1 MNVKS
6 IDIARALGISKS
18 TVSLA
23 LNGKPGVSE
32 QTRQEVL
39 ACKKQL
45 EEHGVVPPGMFSRQP
60 EQRKR
65 QQIKIVKITNGMK
78 NIQGAELDLWTDV
91 NQVFEKNLQANGY
104 SLGLLYADFREEDQS
119 RMIAE
124 CNADD
129 VAGVIIFGTELKQ
142 ENSPL
147 LDGIR
152 KPLVIYDA
160 APDIEKYPVILIDN
174 RQGVELAVNELLA
187 KGNTDIQYL
196 CNPLPM
202 YNYLSRRRGF
212 QEIMK
217 QKGLGD
223 ASDRI
228 INTGSSIEEVHQMMR
243 EYLKTAKLP
252 QAYIMESYHVSMGTI
267 MAMHELNIRIPED
280 VSLIGI
286 DALPS
291 FLTGGIDMT
300 SIRVPHTERAY
311 WAIQLLLKE
320 IEHPV
325 KEKCKKR
332 SARMYRGT
340 FLVLWT
346 MSKDIYL

>member
-129 VAGVIIFGTELKQ
+129 VAGVIIFGTELK
-142 ENSPL
+142 
-147 LDGIR
+147 R
-152 KPLVIYDA
+152 
-160 APDIEKYPVILIDN
+160 
-174 RQGVELAVNELLA
+174 
-187 KGNTDIQYL
+187 
-196 CNPLPM
+196 NP
-202 YNYLSRRRGF
+202 
-212 QEIMK
+212 
-217 QKGLGD
+217 
-223 ASDRI
+223 
-228 INTGSSIEEVHQMMR
+228 
-243 EYLKTAKLP
+243 KTAGDLRCG
-252 QAYIMESYHVSMGTI
+252 AGH
-267 MAMHELNIRIPED
+267 
-280 VSLIGI
+280 
-286 DALPS
+286 
-291 FLTGGIDMT
+291 
-300 SIRVPHTERAY
+300 
-311 WAIQLLLKE
+311 
-320 IEHPV
+320 
-325 KEKCKKR
+325 
-332 SARMYRGT
+332 
-340 FLVLWT
+340 
-346 MSKDIYL
+346 

>member
-45 EEHGVVPPGMFSRQP
+45 EEHGTLPPGMFSGQ
-60 EQRKR
+60 QGQKKR
-65 QQIKIVKITNGMK
+65 QQIKLVRINNGMK
-78 NIQGAELDLWTDV
+78 QVRGTELDLWTDV
-91 NQVFEKNLQANGY
+91 NEVIEKNLKANGY
-104 SLGLLYADFREEDQS
+104 SLGLLYADFREKDQS

-129 VAGVIIFGTELKQ
+129 VAGVIIFGTELKP
-142 ENSPL
+142 ENEPFL
-147 LDGIR
+147 EGIQ

-160 APDIEKYPVILIDN
+160 ILETEKYPTVVIDN
-174 RQGVELAVNELLA
+174 RQGVELAVKELLA

-196 CNPLPM
+196 SNPMQM
-202 YNYLSRRRGF
+202 YNYLSRQRGF
-212 QEIMK
+212 LEIMK
-217 QKGLGD
+217 KKGLGD

-228 INTGSSIEEVHQMMR
+228 IKTGSTVEDVRKMMR
-243 EYLKTAKLP
+243 ERLQTGKLP

-267 MAMHELNIRIPED
+267 MAMQELGIQIPED

-291 FLTGGIDMT
+291 FLTGGIRMT

-311 WAIQLLLKE
+311 WTVQLLLKE
-320 IEHPV
+320 MDHPV
-325 KEKCKKR
+325 REKCKLYTNCVFVNGDSVKER
-332 SARMYRGT
+332 
-340 FLVLWT
+340 
-346 MSKDIYL
+346 